1 MADFKDV
8 IIRLQENKNAN
19 TEAIQTQTTALTDTI
34 VSTTKTQNRSFGQS
48 LSLQFGRNTKELS
61 EIKSAFVEAHKF
73 AQEQIANQDAMI
85 DVAEENQ
92 AIADAQADNQQAMI
106 DEAKRNAAAAG
117 ASGSEAADAV
127 KDATEK
133 SDKKTKG
140 LFGGLMSG
148 LGGMVGG
155 VGLGGGALLAGA
167 GILLGGGAMLL
178 DKLMDLD
185 GKKVRENVKE
195 LVSIKDDFDGL
206 GDFFLTGG
214 TFMLAMTG
222 IGVGLAA
229 LSLGSGAAAAVE
241 YFAGDIE
248 WAKSVKT
255 NVKELL
261 SIKDELGGNIALLA
275 DGAAFT
281 LAMTG
286 IGVGLA
292 VFGAGSA
299 VAGMS
304 DKLLGNEKF
313 GNPNWAQGIVDNVVT
328 LLSISDEVE
337 GKGKNLIG
345 EGAKFLLAMTGVGA
359 GLAVFGIGGAVASL
373 VTSGGEFLNPDWA
386 TQIKDNVVTLLSISD
401 VVEGQGKNL
410 IGESAKFLLSMTGIG
425 AGLAV
430 FGVGSGVAT
439 LVGTGGDFVNPDWA
453 QSIVDNVTTLLSI
466 SSLPGVL
473 TDSATFVAAMTG
485 IAAGIVAFSAAEGF
499 AAAIGYFSGGDTVD
513 NIKTN
518 VEKAISILEDENI
531 NPQKAQ
537 ELKTTLSTVGE
548 ALSSFAGGELGAS
561 LKQVGSSILNFLS
574 GGESPVEEMLA
585 LAEKDTELLNASAAL
600 IRLSSALSTISQ
612 LQFDGKNL
620 NMKQF
625 AEDLAESVPVIEA
638 AIMGGTIEKFGLFND
653 IDFKGL
659 ASPDIKY
666 AEATENIL
674 ALRNALGETV
684 EIPTNADL
692 SNKSNEL
699 GSNMNQMS
707 SPAPIFI
714 NSDNST
720 QAVTNNSSRASIT
733 MGKST
738 HPTDRT
744 LNAINSLYEPEF

>member
-8 IIRLQENKNAN
+8 ILRLQENKNAN

-61 EIKSAFVEAHKF
+61 EIKSAFQEAHRF
-73 AQEQIANQDAMI
+73 AQEQIANQDAMV

-92 AIADAQADNQQAMI
+92 AIAEAQADNQQAMV
-106 DEAKRNAAAAG
+106 DEAKRNAVQAG

-127 KDATEK
+127 KDAAEK

-140 LFGGLMSG
+140 LFGGLMGG

-185 GKKVRENVKE
+185 GKKVRQNVKE

-261 SIKDELGGNIALLA
+261 SIKDELGGNIDLLA

-286 IGVGLA
+286 IGIGLG
-292 VFGAGSA
+292 VFGAG
-299 VAGMS
+299 AGIAGLS
-304 DKLLGNEKF
+304 DALTQFVSPDFATNIKN
-313 GNPNWAQGIVDNVVT
+313 NVVT
-328 LLSISDEVE
+328 LLSISDAVGGKAELLKE
-337 GKGKNLIG
+337 G
-345 EGAKFLLAMTGVGA
+345 GAFYLAMTGIGLGLGVFGA
-359 GLAVFGIGGAVASL
+359 GAGIAGLSDGLTNFVKA
-373 VTSGGEFLNPDWA
+373 DWA
-386 TQIKDNVVTLLSISD
+386 QSIVDNVTTLLSISSL
-401 VVEGQGKNL
+401 EGLGL
-410 IGESAKFLLSMTGIG
+410 DTVKFVGAMTGIATG
-425 AGLAV
+425 LALFGAGSTVAGLAD
-430 FGVGSGVAT
+430 GLT
-439 LVGTGGDFVNPDWA
+439 NFVSPEWA

-473 TDSATFVAAMTG
+473 VDTAAFVGVMGG
-485 IAAGIVAFSAAEGF
+485 IAAGLVAFSAAEGF

-518 VEKAISILEDENI
+518 VEKAISILDDDNI
-531 NPQKAQ
+531 NPAKAE

-620 NMKQF
+620 NMKEF
-625 AEDLAESVPVIEA
+625 AEDLAESVPVIES
-638 AIMGGTIEKFGLFND
+638 AIMGGEIDNFGPFNTK
-653 IDFKGL
+653 FKGL
-659 ASPDIKY
+659 ASPDVDF
-666 AEATENIL
+666 ATATENIL

>member
-1 MADFKDV
+1 MADFRDV
-8 IIRLQENKNAN
+8 ILRLQENKNDN
-19 TEAIQTQTTALTDTI
+19 RLVVEEQTTALSNTI

-48 LSLQFGRNTKELS
+48 LALQFGKNTKELS
-61 EIKSAFVEAHKF
+61 EIKSAFAEAHRF

-106 DEAKRNAAAAG
+106 DEAKRNAAQAG

-127 KDATEK
+127 KDAAEK

-229 LSLGSGAAAAVE
+229 LSVGSGAAAAVE

-261 SIKDELGGNIALLA
+261 SIKDELGGNAELLK
-275 DGAAFT
+275 DGGAFT

-286 IGVGLA
+286 IGIGLA
-292 VFGAGSA
+292 VFGIGSSIAGIGDA
-299 VAGMS
+299 
-304 DKLLGNEKF
+304 LTTF
-313 GNPNWAQGIVDNVVT
+313 GNPDFAQSIVDNVKTLLSISAIEGVAMDGLKFVAAMTGIATGLALFGIGSTVAGLADGLTNFVKADWAQGIVDNVTT
-328 LLSISDEVE
+328 LLSISSLE
-337 GKGKNLIG
+337 GLGLDTV
-345 EGAKFLLAMTGVGA
+345 KFVGAMTGIATGLAIFGAGSTVA
-359 GLAVFGIGGAVASL
+359 GLA
-373 VTSGGEFLNPDWA
+373 D
-386 TQIKDNVVTLLSISD
+386 
-401 VVEGQGKNL
+401 
-410 IGESAKFLLSMTGIG
+410 
-425 AGLAV
+425 GL
-430 FGVGSGVAT
+430 T
-439 LVGTGGDFVNPDWA
+439 NFVSPEWA

-518 VEKAISILEDENI
+518 VEKAISILDDDNI
-531 NPQKAQ
+531 NPAKAE
-537 ELKTTLSTVGE
+537 ELKTTLSTVGQ

-620 NMKQF
+620 NMKEF

-692 SNKSNEL
+692 SNKTNEL
-699 GSNMNQMS
+699 GNNINGMSGNNQ
-707 SPAPIFI
+707 PVFI